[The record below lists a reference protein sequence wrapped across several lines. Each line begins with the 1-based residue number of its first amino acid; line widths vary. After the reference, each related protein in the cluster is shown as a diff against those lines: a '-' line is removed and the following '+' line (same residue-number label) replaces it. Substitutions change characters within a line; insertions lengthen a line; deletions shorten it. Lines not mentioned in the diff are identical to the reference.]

1 MAATPRALSRGLL
14 SATSATLYTVPASTT
29 AILTSIVLTNTS
41 ATAATAFISLDG
53 FLLVP
58 GTSIGPLAFTVID
71 LRQALTTG
79 KASTIDY
86 DTAWTTASSGAT
98 GYYRLFLFGIGTR
111 N

>member
-41 ATAATAFISLDG
+41 ATAATLFISLDG

-79 KASTIDY
+79 KLVAGYSG
-86 DTAWTTASSGAT
+86 TASVIACHISGAEVT
-98 GYYRLFLFGIGTR
+98 
-111 N
+111 